1 MINSRKFIL
10 TFVACL
16 LCSATFLVVAQRR
29 SENNLPENLVQ
40 KLIADINDNKN
51 NFRLSDED
59 LDVLHKN
66 LKFELHDLNADGV
79 SEFFLYI
86 DHSDWCGAGSNCSY
100 WAYQKTENGYNLLVE
115 DKILR
120 VKETT
125 TNGYRD
131 LSSESKLGSCEG
143 GFQFYVTLYKY
154 DGERYQAGKAKDEC
168 RIYKPKGN

>member
-1 MINSRKFIL
+1 MISNRKFVSVFI
-10 TFVACL
+10 ACL
-16 LCSATFLVVAQRR
+16 FCSVALLVAAQPR
-29 SENNLPENLVQ
+29 SESNLPRNLIQQLV
-40 KLIADINDNKN
+40 ADINDNKN

-59 LDVLHKN
+59 LEVLHKN

-86 DHSDWCGAGSNCSY
+86 DHNYWCGAGSNCSY

-115 DKILR
+115 DTVLR

-131 LSSESKLGSCEG
+131 LSSQIKMGSCEG
-143 GFQFYVTLYKY
+143 GFQFYVTHYEY
-154 DGERYQAGKAKDEC
+154 DGQRYQAGKTKDEC
-168 RIYKPKGN
+168 RTYKPKGN